1 MTHNPNVYGY
11 VNGKPVFS
19 RDEFIFEHRK
29 RGPIEDDAELIAFAE
44 KATSGWHN
52 AGWSHSFISFYLS
65 DYALSEPFA
74 SLTLSEF
81 GRLKELQQEAREA
94 AKAADDARCWRLKET
109 INWADNSVEEIY
121 EDKDGN
127 TKHVTVVGPQRLHRW
142 RSGRGQRLRRQQ
154 RPAPRLLSGLRS
166 PDLHRG
172 RRSHRRR
179 HAGARRRDHRGAGRA
194 VRRHLR
200 HRGSTDRGPLVYA
213 RHPESR
219 PREGG
224 PA

>member
-44 KATSGWHN
+44 KAMSGWHN

-127 TKHVTVVGPQRLHRW
+127 TKHVTVVGPH
-142 RSGRGQRLRRQQ
+142 GDACRGGAEHEHQSH
-154 RPAPRLLSGLRS
+154 PAA
-166 PDLHRG
+166 
-172 RRSHRRR
+172 RRR
-179 HAGARRRDHRGAGRA
+179 HAGQVPQLDPPQS
-194 VRRHLR
+194 L
-200 HRGSTDRGPLVYA
+200 
-213 RHPESR
+213 
-219 PREGG
+219 
-224 PA
+224 

>member
-19 RDEFIFEHRK
+19 RDEFIFEQRK

-52 AGWSHSFISFYLS
+52 AGWSHSFISFHLS

-127 TKHVTVVGPQRLHRW
+127 TKHVTVVGPH
-142 RSGRGQRLRRQQ
+142 GD
-154 RPAPRLLSGLRS
+154 AC
-166 PDLHRG
+166 
-172 RRSHRRR
+172 
-179 HAGARRRDHRGAGRA
+179 
-194 VRRHLR
+194 
-200 HRGSTDRGPLVYA
+200 
-213 RHPESR
+213 
-219 PREGG
+219 
-224 PA
+224 